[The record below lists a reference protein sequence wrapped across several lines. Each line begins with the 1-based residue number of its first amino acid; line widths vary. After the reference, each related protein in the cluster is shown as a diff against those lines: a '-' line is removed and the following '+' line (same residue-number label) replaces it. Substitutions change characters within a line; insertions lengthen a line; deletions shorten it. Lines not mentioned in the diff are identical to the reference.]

1 MDAQPIGKLVTK
13 NGEKYFQTLYGH
25 TLDALKI
32 LKEYID
38 KNLCVIEQFCERW
51 QIDKELFL
59 KNLFLMVYFHDIGK
73 LTKEFQKN
81 IRAGKHSQK
90 YPHAFYSLY
99 LLKEGVF
106 EKTIMET
113 PLEMAAILGHHTQ
126 LYNQIYMDQE
136 SIERPT
142 FLPEEIEKFTTNAK
156 NAYYKLGFEKYFD
169 LGDVKIR
176 IDKLHPKKKELKNL
190 RNSFVRMI
198 NGYLR
203 EKEIWPPAKSIFTYI
218 FSILQLCDDYSSA
231 NFSEYIDKYSGKQK
245 IFDDVLDKPD
255 KYVAVL
261 DIKDA
266 VKMVLGEKTPYKFQR
281 ELISASKFATLFA
294 PCGRGK
300 TEGALLWAV
309 NILKNYKRNKIIFA
323 MPTQT
328 TSNAMHDRLA
338 KLFGKEYVGIY
349 HGKSFIKLR
358 EEIEKEE
365 DTEEKDYSEIRS
377 ENFKGEVFFKPIT
390 ITTIDHLI
398 YSFVK
403 GFPQADFATG
413 NIQNAVIIFDEV
425 HYYEKFTL
433 EHLVTLFD
441 VLRQLD
447 IPHLL
452 MSGTLP
458 DFLLN
463 RLGEE
468 YQHITDHEGLS
479 FRPFKFEYTKKSIFD
494 EKVYEEIVANYKNGL
509 TQFVILNTV
518 ERAKAF
524 YQDLK
529 DKFSKVAPN
538 IMLYHSQFTYQDR
551 AKKEIEIYERI
562 KQKPFILVA
571 TQVIEISLDISCDI
585 MYTELAPPDAVGQ
598 RAGRL
603 NRMGKS
609 WKNDGAIHILKI
621 FSPENER
628 PYEENVF
635 ERTTAILP
643 KYILEDGVSYLDVKH
658 FCDDVYTD
666 YNLCIPTNLL
676 SLFKES
682 TVFGHNWKDIAFEG
696 EEGRKFKVRDEKIQ
710 SVDVIPEV
718 LYKKYGED
726 ALNTENLVKIH
737 AFYLINDIQK
747 FGNCFYITEKRKK
760 RKIKKYWIC
769 KYPYTYEKG
778 IIFDEKSC
786 GYENIIG

>member
-1 MDAQPIGKLVTK
+1 MDGQPIGKLAIK
-13 NGEKYFQTLYGH
+13 NDEKYFQTLYGH

-59 KNLFLMVYFHDIGK
+59 KNLFLIVYFHDIGK
-73 LTKEFQKN
+73 LTKEFQEN
-81 IRAGKHSQK
+81 IREGKHSQK

-106 EKTIMET
+106 EKTIMEI

-136 SIERPT
+136 SMERPT
-142 FLPEEIEKFTTNAK
+142 FLPEEIEKFTINAK

-169 LGDVKIR
+169 LGDVKVK
-176 IDKLHPKKKELKNL
+176 IDKIRPKKKDLKNL
-190 RNSFVRMI
+190 RNSFVREI
-198 NGYLR
+198 NRYLR
-203 EKEIWPPAKSIFTYI
+203 EKEMWLQAKSIFTYI

-245 IFDDVLDKPD
+245 IFDDVLEKPE
-255 KYVAVL
+255 KYVIVL
-261 DIKDA
+261 EIKDP
-266 VKMVLGEKTPYKFQR
+266 VKTVLGEKTPYKFQR
-281 ELISASKFATLFA
+281 ELILASKFATLFA

-300 TEGALLWAV
+300 TEGALLWAL
-309 NILKNYKRNKIIFA
+309 NILKNHKRNKIIFA

-328 TSNAMHDRLA
+328 TSNAMYDRLT

-403 GFPQADFATG
+403 GFPQADFAMG

-441 VLRQLD
+441 LLKQLD
-447 IPHLL
+447 IPHLI

-458 DFLLN
+458 DFILKK
-463 RLGEE
+463 LGDN
-468 YQHITDHEGLS
+468 YTHIIDLDGLS
-479 FRPFKFEYTKKSIFD
+479 LKPFKFEYNEKSIFTK
-494 EKVYEEIVANYKNGL
+494 EVYEEIAANYKKGL
-509 TQFVILNTV
+509 TQFIILNTV
-518 ERAKAF
+518 ERAKEF
-524 YQDLK
+524 YKNLK
-529 DKFSKVAPN
+529 NIFGDYTN
-538 IMLYHSQFTYQDR
+538 IMLYHSQFTYKDR
-551 AKKEIEIYERI
+551 AKKEMDIYEKV
-562 KQKPFILVA
+562 KQKPFILVS
-571 TQVIEISLDISCDI
+571 TQVIEISLDISSDV
-585 MYTELAPPDAVGQ
+585 MYTELAPPDAIGQ

-603 NRMGKS
+603 NRQGKT
-609 WKNDGAIHILKI
+609 WKNDYLIHVLKI
-621 FSPENER
+621 FCPENEM
-628 PYEENVF
+628 PYDRSIFDKAKSSIFNYLSENG
-635 ERTTAILP
+635 I
-643 KYILEDGVSYLDVKH
+643 SYFDIKR
-658 FCDDVYTD
+658 FCDEVYAD
-666 YNLCIPTNLL
+666 YDLITPTNLL
-676 SLFKES
+676 LLFKES
-682 TVFGHNWKDIAFEG
+682 AIFGHNWKDIAYEG
-696 EEGRKFKVRDEKIQ
+696 EEGKKFRVREGKIQ
-710 SVDVIPEV
+710 SVDVIPEL
-718 LYKKYGED
+718 LYEKYGEE
-726 ALNTENLVKIH
+726 ALNVENLVKIPAYH
-737 AFYLINDIQK
+737 LINDLKKGGI
-747 FGNCFYITEKRKK
+747 CFYNVEKMSK
-760 RKIKKYWIC
+760 RRSKRYWVC
-769 KYPYTYEKG
+769 KYPYTYEFG
-778 IIFDEKSC
+778 IIFDASICKFQ
-786 GYENIIG
+786 NII